1 MAMSKAT
8 QEKRFAQLATATLVY
23 TLLVIVWGA
32 FVRVSD
38 SGDGCGTHWPTCQG
52 AVLPPSPT
60 VKTLVELGHRVTSG
74 PILGL
79 MVIGQTIW
87 SFFVFGKGHLARKA
101 AVASLIFTVTEA
113 LVGAA
118 LVLLRKVARDQSTS
132 RGYWM
137 SGHLVNTLILVATLA
152 LVVWAAKRPLTTR
165 LTFFGNGRSG
175 RPARLALAGMVAV
188 VLTSVTGAIAALG
201 DTLFPASSFAEGVK
215 ADFDGSAHIFLQ
227 LRALHPFAAVVTAIL
242 LVAVATMLSQRKL
255 VADESTRLAARRLGL
270 AVFVQMAIGIVNLA
284 LAAPMVLQLVHLLF
298 ADLLWIALVYT
309 AASAAS
315 APSLEAETNAAAP
328 AAPSAA

>member
-8 QEKRFAQLATATLVY
+8 QERRFAQLATATLVY

-87 SFFVFGKGHLARKA
+87 SFFVFEKGHLARKA
-101 AVASLIFTVTEA
+101 TIASLVFTVTEA

-137 SGHLVNTLILVATLA
+137 SGHLVNTLLLVATLS
-152 LVVWAAKRPLTTR
+152 LVVWAARRPLATR
-165 LTFFGNGRSG
+165 LTFFKNGRAG
-175 RPARLALAGMVAV
+175 RPARLALLAMGLVI
-188 VLTSVTGAIAALG
+188 LTSVTGAIAALG
-201 DTLFPASSFAEGVK
+201 DTLFPAASFAEGVK

-242 LVAVATMLSQRKL
+242 LVAVATMLSQRK
-255 VADESTRLAARRLGL
+255 VVTDEATRTAARRLGL
-270 AVFVQMAIGIVNLA
+270 AVFAQMGIGIVNLA

-315 APSLEAETNAAAP
+315 APSVEAETPATAP